1 MENKVDVLIYVDS
14 KIRELEGSV
23 YINLLLRKYGL
34 NSRIASFRTEYTA
47 IKKYIPRLI
56 ILPQI
61 TEPKIFGLAKLAK
74 RMGCFVAVN
83 PSEGTFGS
91 NMERSLAWGNFNEY
105 DQISDIYF
113 AWGRAHRDLLLR
125 YTNIKKDKIAI
136 VGPPRFDFYFHP
148 LNRLFLSRKEFGD
161 LIRIKN
167 NANIIVL
174 LAPNFVNAD
183 KTMVEI
189 KKSYSYSLEGDKFA
203 DVRNFEKIHRD
214 KILSAIFNISKSNP
228 NVDFVIRPHPFE
240 KREVYE
246 SFIRGGNQ
254 KNIHVSPPDLSIYA
268 ILKNI
273 DILINVCSTVSTEA
287 WLTGLPTIS
296 TIFDENIKYDSYFM
310 KGNQIVRSY
319 DELVDLIDHYIKG
332 GKIPEYILKNRK
344 EYLEYWYNSTD
355 GHASEQCAKEIFDF
369 LRTHDNRPESM
380 ISYDI
385 LKEDSVNFIKKIFG
399 LGPQHPIRYI
409 ANHDEKMIYECN
421 KNVFTKNDVLE
432 LENNIKN
439 ILEKNNN

>member
-1 MENKVDVLIYVDS
+1 MDVLIYVDS
-14 KIRELEGSV
+14 KIRELEGGV
-23 YINLLLRKYGL
+23 YLNLLLRKHGL

-47 IKKYIPRLI
+47 IKKYTSRLV

-61 TEPKIFGLAKLAK
+61 NEPKIFGLAKLAK
-74 RMGCFVAVN
+74 KMGCFVAVN

-91 NMERSLAWGNFNEY
+91 SMENPSAWGNFREY
-105 DQISDIYF
+105 DQILDVYF
-113 AWGRAHRDLLLR
+113 AWGKAHEDLLLK
-125 YTNIKKDKIAI
+125 YTNLKNDKIKI
-136 VGPPRFDFYFHP
+136 IGPPRFDLYFP
-148 LNRLFLSRKEFGD
+148 PQNRIFSSRCEFNTILNIENKAS
-161 LIRIKN
+161 KN
-167 NANIIVL
+167 VL
-174 LAPNFVNAD
+174 VALNFVNAD
-183 KTMVEI
+183 KTITEI
-189 KKSYSYSLEGDKFA
+189 KRSYSYVLHGN
-203 DVRNFEKIHRD
+203 NFIDICNSEKIHRD
-214 KILSAIFNISKSNP
+214 KILSAVFKISKLYPDVN
-228 NVDFVIRPHPFE
+228 FIIRPHPLE
-240 KREVYE
+240 KREVYK
-246 SFIRGGNQ
+246 SFIRECDQ
-254 KNIHVSPPDLSIYA
+254 KNIYLSPDISIYTV
-268 ILKNI
+268 LKNT

-287 WLTGLPTIS
+287 WLIGLPTVS

-310 KGNQIVRSY
+310 KGNQIVGSY
-319 DELVDLIDHYIKG
+319 GELVDLIDYYIKG

-344 EYLEYWYNSTD
+344 EYLEYWYNSTN

-409 ANHDEKMIYECN
+409 VNRDEKMIYECN
-421 KNVFTKNDVLE
+421 KNVFNKNDVLE